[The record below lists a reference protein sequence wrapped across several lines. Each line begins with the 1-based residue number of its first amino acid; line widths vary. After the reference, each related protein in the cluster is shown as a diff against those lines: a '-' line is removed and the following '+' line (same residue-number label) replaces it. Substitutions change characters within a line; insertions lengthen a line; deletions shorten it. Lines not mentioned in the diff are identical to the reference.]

1 MRTRVRIPRISV
13 NLDTVEHI
21 CNLSGSYY
29 KKWAQGNPQ
38 ELTGYE
44 VWHRE
49 QLVRN
54 PIPNNGEGKDGNS
67 VLSSDLHM
75 NATARPFHKH
85 REAWVYSLERA
96 SAHTH
101 IYITIAYTHIYTTIA
116 HTICKS
122 YSHNQCTRYFQHH
135 LVLGGSGVK
144 HLSLFRMLLCLT
156 GSDVSG
162 VFRQRSSIVLLH

>member
-1 MRTRVRIPRISV
+1 MRARVRIPRISV
-13 NLDTVEHI
+13 NLVTVEHI
-21 CNLSGSYY
+21 CNLSGSYC
-29 KKWAQGNPQ
+29 KNWAQENPQ

-44 VWHRE
+44 VWRRQ

-54 PIPNNGEGKDGNS
+54 PIPNNGEGKDGNP
-67 VLSSDLHM
+67 VLSSELHM
-75 NATARPFHKH
+75 NATARPYHNH
-85 REAWVYSLERA
+85 REARVYSLERV

-101 IYITIAYTHIYTTIA
+101 LYNNCA
-116 HTICKS
+116 HTHLYNYCTHNMQIIH
-122 YSHNQCTRYFQHH
+122 SHNQCTRYFQHH

-162 VFRQRSSIVLLH
+162 VFRRHSSIVLLH